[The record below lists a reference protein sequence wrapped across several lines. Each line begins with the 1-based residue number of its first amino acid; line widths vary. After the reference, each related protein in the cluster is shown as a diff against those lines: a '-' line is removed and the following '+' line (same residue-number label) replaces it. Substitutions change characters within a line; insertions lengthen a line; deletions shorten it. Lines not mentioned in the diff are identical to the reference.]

1 MQLGTRLHR
10 FAEQTERL
18 SALDNVAGPLAR
30 NADRL
35 VRQARLKHALSGSWL
50 GHPLHPLATDVV
62 IGSWTMAAIL
72 DLRHADDSDGAA
84 KTLVGV
90 GVLAAIPTAASGV
103 SDWADTLDPGVR
115 RMGLVHAAGNVVAL
129 ALNAAS
135 YLARRGGRRAVG
147 GRLTAASALPL
158 AIGGFLGAHMAYAR
172 GVGVSHT
179 VFDERIAE
187 WTPLA
192 TEAALG
198 EGWTEATFTAC
209 GSWHRS
215 AKGTQAGWLPPPA
228 PIAVPACGR
237 SRVAVQSG
245 VRRTAAFFAATT
257 ARYSRGPPRRPFRT
271 SRRGLAETASKS
283 GRPAQPADC
292 SPRLRAPGPS

>member
-1 MQLGTRLHR
+1 MQLGTQLHR

-18 SALDNVAGPLAR
+18 STLDNVAGPLAR
-30 NADRL
+30 NADRV

-72 DLRHADDSDGAA
+72 DLRHGDDSDGAA

-103 SDWADTLDPGVR
+103 SDWADALDPGVR

-147 GRLTAASALPL
+147 ARLTAASALPL
-158 AIGGFLGAHMAYAR
+158 TIGGFLGAHMAYAR
-172 GVGVSHT
+172 GMGVSHT
-179 VFDERIAE
+179 AFDELITD

-198 EGWTEATFTAC
+198 DGWTDANVHGLRVLAQVGEGHLARVVSATCTHCGARLRPEPSGGSVRCPADDSLFRSDGAVLEGPASTPIPHFEARL
-209 GSWHRS
+209 GGNGIEVRS
-215 AKGTQAGWLPPPA
+215 AGAAG
-228 PIAVPACGR
+228 
-237 SRVAVQSG
+237 
-245 VRRTAAFFAATT
+245 
-257 ARYSRGPPRRPFRT
+257 
-271 SRRGLAETASKS
+271 
-283 GRPAQPADC
+283 
-292 SPRLRAPGPS
+292 

>member
-30 NADRL
+30 NADCL

-147 GRLTAASALPL
+147 VRLTAASALPL

-198 EGWTEATFTAC
+198 DGWTEANVHGLRVLAQVGEGHPGRVVSATCTHC
-209 GSWHRS
+209 G
-215 AKGTQAGWLPPPA
+215 A
-228 PIAVPACGR
+228 
-237 SRVAVQSG
+237 
-245 VRRTAAFFAATT
+245 
-257 ARYSRGPPRRPFRT
+257 
-271 SRRGLAETASKS
+271 
-283 GRPAQPADC
+283 
-292 SPRLRAPGPS
+292 RLRPEPSGGSIRCSADGSLFRSDDGAVLEGPAKTPIPRFEVRNAGNGLEVRSIGATA